1 MLQDTMVRV
10 GVLALV
16 ASSTKR
22 SQSQKPP
29 HKDLRQKW
37 PKSSHFC
44 LSPLMFRFLNVPAHA
59 LKSTNVIR
67 IAQTPLN
74 LGNVFAMIDAI
85 IKRTKE

>member
-1 MLQDTMVRV
+1 MTETRS
-10 GVLALV
+10 LAQQP
-16 ASSTKR
+16 A
-22 SQSQKPP
+22 
-29 HKDLRQKW
+29 HKDLKPKW
-37 PKSSHFC
+37 SKPDHLGFR
-44 LSPLMFRFLNVPAHA
+44 PLMFRFLNVPAHA

>member
-1 MLQDTMVRV
+1 MTK
-10 GVLALV
+10 
-16 ASSTKR
+16 KR
-22 SQSQKPP
+22 SSRP
-29 HKDLRQKW
+29 
-37 PKSSHFC
+37 SS
-44 LSPLMFRFLNVPAHA
+44 LTRRFLTAAAHA